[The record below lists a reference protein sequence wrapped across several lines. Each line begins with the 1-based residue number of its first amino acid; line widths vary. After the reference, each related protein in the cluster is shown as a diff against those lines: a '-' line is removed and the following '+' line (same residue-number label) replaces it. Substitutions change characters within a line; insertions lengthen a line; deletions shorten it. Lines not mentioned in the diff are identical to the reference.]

1 MENSIQLKEQIEQYL
16 NNNIDNTTMFVVD
29 VKVLPTNKIEV
40 FIDRSDTN
48 ITIDECAKTSRKL
61 EEYLESNQLVGEKYT
76 LEVSSPG
83 MDQPFKVLG
92 QYKRRR
98 GRPVKILLKDGKQH
112 AGILVDVNEQELQ
125 LLETIKEKIAGKK
138 VEKQITTTMPMQ
150 NIKETKLEF
159 K

>member
-40 FIDRSDTN
+40 FLDRSDTN
-48 ITIDECAKTSRKL
+48 ITIDECAKISRKL

-83 MDQPFKVLG
+83 MDQPFKVPQQFLKNIDKNVEILMNDG
-92 QYKRRR
+92 TKDIGKLITYNTDSVEIQTEKK
-98 GRPVKILLKDGKQH
+98 VKKEIITENKTILLS
-112 AGILVDVNEQELQ
+112 E
-125 LLETIKEKIAGKK
+125 IKSIKKHFIFKI
-138 VEKQITTTMPMQ
+138 
-150 NIKETKLEF
+150 
-159 K
+159 

>member
-40 FIDRSDTN
+40 FLDRSDTN
-48 ITIDECAKTSRKL
+48 ITIDECAKISRKL

-83 MDQPFKVLG
+83 MDQPFKVPQQFLKNIDKNVEILMNDG
-92 QYKRRR
+92 TKDIGKLIAYNTDSVEIQTEKK
-98 GRPVKILLKDGKQH
+98 VKKEIITENKTILLS
-112 AGILVDVNEQELQ
+112 E
-125 LLETIKEKIAGKK
+125 IKSIKKHFIFKI
-138 VEKQITTTMPMQ
+138 
-150 NIKETKLEF
+150 
-159 K
+159 

>member
-83 MDQPFKVLG
+83 MDQPFKVPQQFLKNIDKNVEILMNDG
-92 QYKRRR
+92 TKDIGILIAYNPDSVEIQTEKK
-98 GRPVKILLKDGKQH
+98 VKKEIITENKTILLS
-112 AGILVDVNEQELQ
+112 E
-125 LLETIKEKIAGKK
+125 IKSIKKHFIFKI
-138 VEKQITTTMPMQ
+138 
-150 NIKETKLEF
+150 
-159 K
+159 

>member
-48 ITIDECAKTSRKL
+48 ITIDECAKISRKL

-83 MDQPFKVLG
+83 MDQPFKVPQQFLKNIDKNVEILMNDG
-92 QYKRRR
+92 TKDIGILIAYNPDSVEIQTEKK
-98 GRPVKILLKDGKQH
+98 VKKEIITENKTILLS
-112 AGILVDVNEQELQ
+112 E
-125 LLETIKEKIAGKK
+125 IKSIKKHFIFKI
-138 VEKQITTTMPMQ
+138 
-150 NIKETKLEF
+150 
-159 K
+159 

>member
-40 FIDRSDTN
+40 FLDRSDTN
-48 ITIDECAKTSRKL
+48 ITIDECAKISRKL

-83 MDQPFKVLG
+83 LDQPFKVPQQFEKSINQKVEVLKVDG
-92 QYKRRR
+92 EKFI
-98 GRPVKILLKDGKQH
+98 GTLLVYDGEK
-112 AGILVDVNEQELQ
+112 V
-125 LLETIKEKIAGKK
+125 TIKSEKKIKK
-138 VEKQITTTMPMQ
+138 E
-150 NIKETKLEF
+150 IKEEIIEINLQEIKSIKKHFIF
-159 K
+159 KV

>member
-83 MDQPFKVLG
+83 MDQPFKVPQQFLKNIDKNVEILMNDG
-92 QYKRRR
+92 TKDIGMLIVYNPDSVEIQTEKK
-98 GRPVKILLKDGKQH
+98 VKKEIITENKTILLS
-112 AGILVDVNEQELQ
+112 E
-125 LLETIKEKIAGKK
+125 IKSIKKHFIFKI
-138 VEKQITTTMPMQ
+138 
-150 NIKETKLEF
+150 
-159 K
+159 

>member
-40 FIDRSDTN
+40 FLDRSDTN
-48 ITIDECAKTSRKL
+48 ITIDECAKISRKL

-83 MDQPFKVLG
+83 MDQPFKVP
-92 QYKRRR
+92 Q
-98 GRPVKILLKDGKQH
+98 Q
-112 AGILVDVNEQELQ
+112 
-125 LLETIKEKIAGKK
+125 
-138 VEKQITTTMPMQ
+138 
-150 NIKETKLEF
+150 F
-159 K
+159 

>member
-40 FIDRSDTN
+40 FLDRSDTN
-48 ITIDECAKTSRKL
+48 ITIDECAKISRKL

-83 MDQPFKVLG
+83 MDQPFKVPQQFEKSINQKVEVLKVDG
-92 QYKRRR
+92 EKFI
-98 GRPVKILLKDGKQH
+98 GTLLVYDGEK
-112 AGILVDVNEQELQ
+112 V
-125 LLETIKEKIAGKK
+125 TIKSEKKIKK
-138 VEKQITTTMPMQ
+138 E
-150 NIKETKLEF
+150 IKEEIIEINLQEIKSIKKHFIF
-159 K
+159 KV